1 MPLLAALLLPAL
13 LSGAALAAGG
23 GRQEGSRE
31 TGSRQTGG
39 PEAAEPAGADLR
51 RAAGEGDEAAVRALL
66 EGGAPVDAANR
77 YGATALFFAADR
89 GHAGIARLLVEAGAA
104 LDIEDRFYRMTA
116 LSRAVA
122 SNRREVALLLLDRG
136 AAGAGAALAAAARD
150 GDREMLRAALA
161 NGRFDERALRAARD
175 AAAGEEAVLALL
187 REAAPETE
195 TAAPV
200 PAAELESLVGQ
211 YWREIAQE
219 GFEIRLREEEGERS
233 LVARRTGGEERAA
246 SGPPLR
252 LRPAGAPRSF
262 TAEEEEAE
270 ARFTFAG
277 RGGMVERLVVEREG
291 SRVAYDPSG
300 EAESREPAGDPASAA
315 AGRRGRAGASDPVPP
330 ERGPA
335 RPWPQFR
342 GPSGSGVADGQGAPL
357 RWNAVPDGSPDRAS
371 DDEARGSEGGGE
383 RGQSGI
389 RWETALPGLGVSS
402 PIIWGDRVFV
412 VTAASAVDREFR
424 IGLYGDVA
432 PVEDDSEHEFTL
444 RAFDLHSG
452 AETWTTL
459 LHRGVPLTKRHSKS
473 SQANATPATDGE
485 RIVTVLGSVGL
496 LLCHDLDGNL
506 LWERSVGALN
516 SGWFYDPGYQWG
528 HASSPVIHEDTV
540 ILLADVHGGAFL
552 GAFALGDGSPVWRAE
567 RNEVSTF
574 STPLVHRAG
583 GSVEVVVNG
592 TTIAGYDAGSGQRRW
607 HLGPN
612 SEIPIGVPLLG
623 DGLLFVQ
630 AGYPPIRPIYAIR
643 PGRRGDLS
651 LASGEKSSDA
661 IAWSH
666 DRGGVYIPSPLF
678 YRGILYLNANN
689 GRLAAYD
696 AETGERLYRVRLGGA
711 GGSYAASPIAAD
723 GRLYFT
729 SEAGD
734 TFVVRAGPGYELLAK
749 NSVDR
754 IVMATPALSDGVL
767 VLRALDRL
775 YGISGEGREP

>member
-1 MPLLAALLLPAL
+1 MPLPAALLLPAL
-13 LSGAALAAGG
+13 LSGAASAAGG
-23 GRQEGSRE
+23 GPE
-31 TGSRQTGG
+31 TGSGQTGR
-39 PEAAEPAGADLR
+39 PAAAEPAVAPAGEALR

-66 EGGAPVDAANR
+66 EAGAPVDAANR

-104 LDIEDRFYRMTA
+104 LDLEDRFYRMTA

-122 SNRREVALLLLDRG
+122 SDRREVALLLLERG
-136 AAGAGAALAAAARD
+136 AAGAGAALSTAARE

-161 NGRFDERALRAARD
+161 NGRFDERALRAARE
-175 AAAGEEAVLALL
+175 AAAGDEAVLALL
-187 REAAPETE
+187 EDAAPETG
-195 TAAPV
+195 TAAAV
-200 PAAELESLVGQ
+200 PAAELEVLVGS
-211 YWREIAQE
+211 YWRETVQE
-219 GFEIRLREEEGERS
+219 GFEIRLVEEGAERS
-233 LVARRTGGEERAA
+233 LEARRTGGAERAA
-246 SGPPLR
+246 VGSAIR

-262 TAEEEEAE
+262 TVEEGD

-291 SRVAYDPSG
+291 ARVAYDPSG
-300 EAESREPAGDPASAA
+300 EAESREPLRETGSAA
-315 AGRRGRAGASDPVPP
+315 AEGRRRAGASDPVPA

-357 RWNAVPDGSPDRAS
+357 RWKAVPGTVP
-371 DDEARGSEGGGE
+371 DDEAREGEGGAGRE
-383 RGQSGI
+383 PRGI
-389 RWETALPGLGVSS
+389 RWEAALPGLGVSS

-412 VTAASAVDREFR
+412 VTAASAADREFR

-432 PVEDDSEHEFTL
+432 PVEDASEHEFDL
-444 RAFDLHSG
+444 RAFDLRSG
-452 AETWTTL
+452 EELWTTL
-459 LHRGVPLTKRHSKS
+459 LHRGVPLTKRHTKS

-485 RIVTVLGSVGL
+485 RIVTVLGSAGL
-496 LLCHDLDGNL
+496 LLCHDLDGRL

-528 HASSPVIHEDTV
+528 HSSSPVIHEDTV

-552 GAFALGDGSPVWRAE
+552 GAFSLADGSPVWRAE

-583 GSVEVVVNG
+583 GAAEVVVNG
-592 TTIAGYDAGSGQRRW
+592 TTIAGYDAGNGERRW

-643 PGRRGDLS
+643 PGLRGDLS
-651 LASGEKSSDA
+651 LAAGERTSDA
-661 IAWSH
+661 VAWSH

-689 GRLAAYD
+689 GRLATYD
-696 AETGERLYRVRLGGA
+696 GETGDRLYRVRLGGT

-723 GRLYFT
+723 GRIYFT
-729 SEAGD
+729 SEEGD
-734 TFVVRAGPGYELLAK
+734 TFVVRAGPRYELLEK

-775 YGISGEGREP
+775 YGITGDGEPPEARRRP

>member
-1 MPLLAALLLPAL
+1 MPLPAALLLGAL
-13 LSGAALAAGG
+13 LSGAASAAGG
-23 GRQEGSRE
+23 GPEPGRA
-31 TGSRQTGG
+31 QTGR
-39 PEAAEPAGADLR
+39 PTAAEQAPEQAGEDLR

-66 EGGAPVDAANR
+66 EAGAPVDGANR

-89 GHAGIARLLVEAGAA
+89 GHAGIVRLLVEAGAA
-104 LDIEDRFYRMTA
+104 LDLEDRFYGMTA
-116 LSRAVA
+116 LARAVA
-122 SNRREVALLLLDRG
+122 SDRREVALLLLERG
-136 AAGAGAALAAAARD
+136 AAGAGAALSRAARD

-161 NGRFDERALRAARD
+161 NGRFDERALRAARE
-175 AAAGEEAVLALL
+175 AASGDEALLALL
-187 REAAPETE
+187 EDAAPEAGTP
-195 TAAPV
+195 APV
-200 PAAELESLVGQ
+200 AAAELEVLVGS
-211 YWREIAQE
+211 YWRETAQE
-219 GFEIRLREEEGERS
+219 GFEIRLRGAGAERS
-233 LVARRTGGEERAA
+233 LEARRTAGGERAA
-246 SGPPLR
+246 VGSALR

-262 TAEEEEAE
+262 TAEEGEV
-270 ARFTFAG
+270 RFTFAG

-291 SRVAYDPSG
+291 ARVAYDPWG
-300 EAESREPAGDPASAA
+300 EAESREPARETGSAGA
-315 AGRRGRAGASDPVPP
+315 EGRRRAGASNPLLP

-342 GPSGSGVADGQGAPL
+342 GSSGSGVADGQGAPL
-357 RWNAVPDGSPDRAS
+357 RWNAGPN
-371 DDEARGSEGGGE
+371 DEAPGGGGVGGD
-383 RGQSGI
+383 RTGI
-389 RWETALPGLGVSS
+389 RWEAALPGLGVSS

-412 VTAASAVDREFR
+412 VTAASAADREFR

-444 RAFDLHSG
+444 RAFALHSG
-452 AETWTTL
+452 EELWTTL
-459 LHRGVPLTKRHSKS
+459 LHRGVPLTKRHTKS

-496 LLCHDLDGNL
+496 LLCHDLEGRL

-528 HASSPVIHEDTV
+528 HSSSPVIHEDTV

-552 GAFALGDGSPVWRAE
+552 GAFALADGSPVWRAE

-583 GSVEVVVNG
+583 GAAEVVVNG
-592 TTIAGYDAGSGQRRW
+592 TTIAGYDAGSGERRW

-651 LASGEKSSDA
+651 LAAGERTSDA
-661 IAWSH
+661 VAWSH

-696 AETGERLYRVRLGGA
+696 GETGERLYRVRLGGA

-723 GRLYFT
+723 GRIYFT
-729 SEAGD
+729 SEEGD
-734 TFVVRAGPGYELLAK
+734 TLVVRAGPRYELLAE

-775 YGISGEGREP
+775 YGITGEAGAP